1 MRWLSQPLDEQCR
14 TEAMASEPYPRT
26 VLWRVLPALRNRPA
40 TIAPS
45 LNLAN
50 NEVIRSEW
58 ISSITRKVSSR
69 ASRTAHVGLIGSS
82 SPKIVQL
89 SHRLP
94 KRVWVVKTPRG
105 MKGSIQLVAS
115 LLISEE
121 PSVAVQTDQPN
132 VIYYD
137 VFSPD
142 SVFFTD
148 SGTPE
153 RIREVSEH
161 FQYRWHTAFSAS
173 FRGDSGLQAM
183 EADVVRGLEALV
195 ADWDKIQMLER
206 VKDRDKVRPI
216 NPFAQPSN

>member
-1 MRWLSQPLDEQCR
+1 MDIFYHSQSFEQSVKNG
-14 TEAMASEPYPRT
+14 A
-26 VLWRVLPALRNRPA
+26 
-40 TIAPS
+40 
-45 LNLAN
+45 
-50 NEVIRSEW
+50 
-58 ISSITRKVSSR
+58 
-69 ASRTAHVGLIGSS
+69 VGLIGSS
-82 SPKIVQL
+82 SPKIVEL

-132 VIYYD
+132 IIYYD

-183 EADVVRGLEALV
+183 EADVVRGLETVV
-195 ADWDKIQMLER
+195 ADWGKVQMLER
-206 VKDRDKVRPI
+206 VKDREKVRPSI
-216 NPFAQPSN
+216 HSRDHQAEHGHPLLIKVPPRTAG